1 MCSVKQAAEA
11 QVCVVH
17 AHMYIYVLGV
27 YRGQKRC
34 VSIGQNIEDAGGNGN
49 KCVCSEERERSKRQK
64 ETGVCL
70 PTALHCF
77 DSTKEL

>member
-17 AHMYIYVLGV
+17 AHMYVYVVGV
-27 YRGQKRC
+27 YRGQKKC
-34 VSIGQNIEDAGGNGN
+34 VSIEQNIEDTGGSGK
-49 KCVCSEERERSKRQK
+49 KCVCVQKREREARDRKKLGCAFQ
-64 ETGVCL
+64 
-70 PTALHCF
+70 LHCF

>member
-17 AHMYIYVLGV
+17 AHMYIYVVGV

-34 VSIGQNIEDAGGNGN
+34 DSIEQNIEDTGGSGN
-49 KCVCSEERERSKRQK
+49 KCVCVFRRGREKQETERNWAVPSN
-64 ETGVCL
+64 CF
-70 PTALHCF
+70 AL
-77 DSTKEL
+77 L